1 VLTGGATTARARGSS
16 RRRSD
21 IYQADA
27 TFTLTAPDGTSVVLA
42 GSSSFA
48 QAATVFLVE
57 EITGFDS
64 PNVRQDIEDLPE
76 QDGAVAGNYFFGSRP
91 ITIKGKVVAST
102 ASMRNVSVMS
112 LQRALRGMTASSTL
126 SVTGVPGMLD
136 MQVYCRLDNVRI
148 TGGYIKDFILSLV
161 CPDPLMYSTALH
173 TQTASGMIAVSGVAF
188 PIVFP
193 ANFGGGSGAVLS
205 LVATNS
211 GNYDSAPVV
220 RLTGPINSPQLKN
233 ATTNET
239 LYLDG
244 VIIATSEYVDIDMA
258 GHTAVKNDGTN
269 LYGRVRF
276 PGSTWW
282 RLAPGANTI
291 ELRSD
296 GVATPTLLS
305 TWRDAW
311 V

>member
-91 ITIKGKVVAST
+91 ITIKGKIIAST
-102 ASMRNVSVMS
+102 ASMRNISVVS
-112 LQRALRGMTASSTL
+112 LQRALRGMTSSSTL
-126 SVTGVPGMLD
+126 FVTGVPALPD

-161 CPDPLMYSTALH
+161 CPDPLMYSQALH
-173 TQTASGMIAVSGVAF
+173 TQTASGLIAVSGVAF

-193 ANFGGGSGAVLS
+193 ANFGGGSGAVL
-205 LVATNS
+205 
-211 GNYDSAPVV
+211 
-220 RLTGPINSPQLKN
+220 
-233 ATTNET
+233 
-239 LYLDG
+239 
-244 VIIATSEYVDIDMA
+244 
-258 GHTAVKNDGTN
+258 
-269 LYGRVRF
+269 
-276 PGSTWW
+276 
-282 RLAPGANTI
+282 
-291 ELRSD
+291 
-296 GVATPTLLS
+296 
-305 TWRDAW
+305 
-311 V
+311 

>member
-1 VLTGGATTARARGSS
+1 M
-16 RRRSD
+16 
-21 IYQADA
+21 YQADA
-27 TFTLTAPDGTSVVLA
+27 TWTLTAPDGTAVVLA
-42 GSSSFA
+42 GPSSFP

-57 EITGFDS
+57 EVTGFDS

-91 ITIKGKVVAST
+91 ITIKGKILAST
-102 ASMRNVSVMS
+102 AAFRNTSVIS
-112 LQRALRGMTASSTL
+112 LQRALRGMTSSSTL
-126 SVTGVPGMLD
+126 SVTGVPALPD

-161 CPDPLMYSTALH
+161 CPDPLMYSSALH
-173 TQTASGMIAVSGVAF
+173 TQTASGLIAVSGVAF

-205 LVATNS
+205 LTATNA
-211 GNYDSAPVV
+211 GNYDSAPTI
-220 RLTGPINSPQLKN
+220 RLTGPINSPQVKN

-239 LYLDG
+239 LYFDG

-282 RLAPGANTI
+282 RLAPGANVI